1 MTFAAMPAALVGAL
15 MALAAALVLG
25 LYLLRRTPRTQ
36 LVSNIQFW
44 VKAAESAKPRWLF
57 SFRIPLVALLVSMIC
72 GLLMMALAG
81 DPRFGDGARGTT
93 IIVLAA
99 GRTMGAQGDDGE
111 RRIDRAVV
119 EVRRWVER
127 STIEGDVAVIRAGMR
142 PGVLVPITSRASDL
156 EAALHDLTVDDGP
169 ADLESALAVA
179 DTLLAEHLAASAASG
194 VPDPR
199 GQIVL
204 VTDVAFEPRTRATT
218 VVLPVGTPVDTVAIT
233 SFAARRVPTAVGEYA
248 ARIEVANFSSREASV
263 RVSVADG
270 EVPILDE
277 RIVLLPHERRP
288 LEAGGFSA
296 RRAELRASLEAI
308 SIAGSSDALGADDQ
322 AFAVVDALERTRIL
336 LVTDGDLYLEA
347 ALSAHPGLEVEV
359 LNRAGL
365 RTETASSLAQYAG
378 IVLDQVALPPGVA
391 HASVLAFGPPEGGP
405 VELRREVRNPRITA
419 MLGSHPALEG
429 VRFDGV
435 HVERARPIVD
445 VPGDQVLLRAGDR
458 ALAIARSEPNARL
471 VVFSFDTE
479 DTDLVRGEAFPLL
492 VHHALR
498 WVCDHGEL
506 TPLSRRVGSALSSE
520 AGLTIT
526 DPSGEAVAA
535 ALVPTVTESGIWDL
549 GGRRIAFDATEH
561 ARELGAGATGGT
573 FAAASRVPPL
583 GFILA
588 GVLLVL
594 MLVEWTLLHRGRL
607 G

>member
-15 MALAAALVLG
+15 MALAAALVIAV
-25 LYLLRRTPRTQ
+25 YLLRRTPQ
-36 LVSNIQFW
+36 VQIVSNIQFW
-44 VKAAESAKPRWLF
+44 LRAAESARPKWLA
-57 SFRIPLVALLVSMIC
+57 SFRIPLIALLLSLIVALLMVS
-72 GLLMMALAG
+72 LSG

-93 IIVLAA
+93 VIVLAA
-99 GRTMGAQGDDGE
+99 GRTMGARAEGGE

-142 PGVLVPITSRASDL
+142 PSVLVPLTQRAGDL
-156 EAALHDLTVDDGP
+156 ELALHDLTVDDGP
-169 ADLESALAVA
+169 ADLESALEVA
-179 DTLLAEHLAASAASG
+179 DALLAEHLGAETASLG
-194 VPDPR
+194 H
-199 GQIVL
+199 ILL
-204 VTDVAFEPRTRATT
+204 VTDTAFEPATVAPA

-233 SFAARRVPTAVGEYA
+233 SFAARRVPTAVGEYG

-263 RVSVADG
+263 RVAVGDG

-277 RIVLLPHERRP
+277 RIVLQPHERRA
-288 LEAGGFSA
+288 LDAGGFSA
-296 RRAELRASLEAI
+296 RRAELTASLEAV
-308 SIAGSSDALGADDQ
+308 SIAGSMDGLPADDH

-347 ALSAHPGLEVEV
+347 ALAAHPGLEVEV

-365 RTETASSLAQYAG
+365 AAETPSSLASYAAL
-378 IVLDQVALPPGVA
+378 VLDQVALPEGISHP
-391 HASVLAFGPPEGGP
+391 SVLAFGPPDGFVVGTP
-405 VELRREVRNPRITA
+405 VTLRREIRSPRITA

-435 HVERARPIVD
+435 GFTRARPIAET
-445 VPGDQVLLRAGDR
+445 PGDQVLLRAGDR
-458 ALAIARSEPNARL
+458 ALAIARSTSSSRL

-498 WVCDHGEL
+498 WVADHGEP
-506 TPLSRRVGSALSSE
+506 TPLSRRVGSALGSE

-526 DPSGEAVAA
+526 DPSGEVLAA
-535 ALVPTVTESGIWDL
+535 TTVPTVTESGIWDL
-549 GGRRIAFDATEH
+549 GGRRIAFGATEH

-573 FAAASRVPPL
+573 FAAASLVPPL
-583 GFILA
+583 GIVLA
-588 GVLLVL
+588 VLMLLV

-607 G
+607 E

>member
-15 MALAAALVLG
+15 MALAGVLVLSV
-25 LYLLRRTPRTQ
+25 YLLRRTPRTQ
-36 LVSNIQFW
+36 LVSNIHFW

-57 SFRIPLVALLVSMIC
+57 SFRIPIVALLVSILC
-72 GLLMMALAG
+72 GLLMVALAG

-99 GRTMGAQGDDGE
+99 GRTMGARSEGGE

-142 PGVLVPITSRASDL
+142 PSVLVPVTSRASDL

-169 ADLESALAVA
+169 ADLESALDVA
-179 DTLLAEHLAASAASG
+179 DGLLAEHLSASAAAG

-199 GQIVL
+199 GQILL

-218 VVLPVGTPVDTVAIT
+218 VILPVGTPVDTVAIT

-263 RVSVADG
+263 RVSIADG

-277 RIVLLPHERRP
+277 RIVLQPHERRA
-288 LEAGGFSA
+288 LEAGGFSDE
-296 RRAELRASLEAI
+296 RAELHASLEAI
-308 SIAGSSDALGADDQ
+308 SIAGSADALTADDQ

-347 ALSAHPGLEVEV
+347 ALSSHPGLDVTA

-365 RTETASSLAQYAG
+365 RSETAASLAGYAG
-378 IVLDQVALPPGVA
+378 IVLDQVALPAGIA
-391 HASVLAFGPPEGGP
+391 HPSVLVFAPPEGGP
-405 VELRREVRNPRITA
+405 VTLRREVRSPRITA

-435 HVERARPIVD
+435 HLDRARPIVEET
-445 VPGDQVLLRAGDR
+445 GDQVLLRSNDR

-498 WVCDHGEL
+498 WVCDHGEV
-506 TPLSRRVGSALSSE
+506 TPLSRRVGGALTSE

-526 DPSGEAVAA
+526 DPHGEVVAA
-535 ALVPTVTESGIWDL
+535 ATVPTVTESGIWDL

-561 ARELGAGATGGT
+561 ARELGAGAIGGT
-573 FAAASRVPPL
+573 FAAASMVPPL

-588 GVLLVL
+588 AVLLAL
-594 MLVEWTLLHRGRL
+594 MLLEWALLHRGRL